1 MATVPAGH
9 PEKPSGDDGR
19 KLLLRMNS
27 GGHEELANWGLDL
40 FGLMGS
46 ESELLDVGCGGGA
59 NLKRLMERGPAGRV
73 TGVDY
78 SSVSVELSREVN
90 AEAIAAGRCQVRE
103 GNVLD
108 LPFEPNTFDVVTAF
122 ETIYFWPDA
131 AKGLAEIHRVLKP
144 GGRVLVCNDDDG
156 TTPGAQDIAKQIEGM
171 SLYTAERLESL
182 LSEAGFVQVETHA
195 DGQGR
200 LCAMATK

>member
-1 MATVPAGH
+1 
-9 PEKPSGDDGR
+9 
-19 KLLLRMNS
+19 
-27 GGHEELANWGLDL
+27 
-40 FGLMGS
+40 MGIT
-46 ESELLDVGCGGGA
+46 
-59 NLKRLMERGPAGRV
+59 KIF
-73 TGVDY
+73 
-78 SSVSVELSREVN
+78 SSVDVMRPPKTTI
-90 AEAIAAGRCQVRE
+90 AIG
-103 GNVLD
+103 LWIS
-108 LPFEPNTFDVVTAF
+108 LPGLFDMVTAF

-144 GGRVLVCNDDDG
+144 GGRVLVCYDDDG

-200 LCAMATK
+200 LCAMGTK

>member
-1 MATVPAGH
+1 
-9 PEKPSGDDGR
+9 
-19 KLLLRMNS
+19 
-27 GGHEELANWGLDL
+27 
-40 FGLMGS
+40 MGV
-46 ESELLDVGCGGGA
+46 DVGV
-59 NLKRLMERGPAGRV
+59 NLIQVLSVARDDLLVPVE
-73 TGVDY
+73 GVLAA
-78 SSVSVELSREVN
+78 SV
-90 AEAIAAGRCQVRE
+90 
-103 GNVLD
+103 D

-144 GGRVLVCNDDDG
+144 GGRVLVCYDDEG

-200 LCAMATK
+200 LCAMGTK